1 MRHGETLY
9 LGRNAPDGVDLTS
22 EGRRQIEA
30 AAALF
35 AALPLDLVVASPMRR
50 ALATAGMVAA
60 PQGRAVERLTAL
72 RELAPGP
79 INTLSPAEVFSQVLR
94 FFSSPEV
101 TWDTPF
107 LGGET
112 FRQLRARVLGAVAHL
127 LARPGWTT
135 ALAVAHGGVNMAI
148 LAGLLGLGEGE
159 IPRLEQDLGCI
170 NAIDFDASGRPLVRL
185 VNYSA
190 HDPLKAALREPSAE
204 RLPRILTA
212 RAATAGPP
220 DAPEV
225 RNETEGPA
233 GAQES
238 S

>member
-9 LGRNAPDGVDLTS
+9 LGRSAPDGVDLTL

-35 AALPLDLVVASPMRR
+35 AELPLDLVVSSPMRR
-50 ALATAGMVAA
+50 ALATADIVAMRH
-60 PQGRAVERLTAL
+60 GRPVERLTAL

-79 INTLSPAEVFSQVLR
+79 INALPRAEVFSQVLR

-127 LARPGWTT
+127 LERPGWST
-135 ALAVAHGGVNMAI
+135 ALAVAHGGVNMAV

-159 IPRLEQDLGCI
+159 IPRLEQDLGGI

-204 RLPRILTA
+204 RLRRTLEA
-212 RAATAGPP
+212 RVATAGPP
-220 DAPEV
+220 AAWEPRDGTWA
-225 RNETEGPA
+225 GP
-233 GAQES
+233 GVEKS